1 MSTVRMNITI
11 PEPLARK
18 LDRLVS
24 PRKKSKFI
32 VESLEECIRRRELQE
47 LKAQLKDGYKARKD
61 EGLKI
66 AEDFRKADLEG
77 WDEY

>member
-11 PEPLARK
+11 PEQLARK

-24 PRKKSKFI
+24 PRRKSRFI
-32 VESLEECIRRRELQE
+32 VQSLEEYIHRMEREE
-47 LKAQLKDGYKARKD
+47 LKAKLKEGYKVRGD
-61 EGLKI
+61 EGLRI
-66 AEDFRKADLEG
+66 AEDFRKVDLEG

>member
-11 PEPLARK
+11 PEQLAHK

-24 PRKKSKFI
+24 PRKKSTFI
-32 VESLEECIRRRELQE
+32 VKSLEERIGRMEREE
-47 LKAQLKDGYKARKD
+47 LKVKLKEGYKVRRD
-61 EGLKI
+61 EGLRI
-66 AEDFRKADLEG
+66 AEDFRKVDLEG

>member
-11 PEPLARK
+11 PEQLARK

-32 VESLEECIRRRELQE
+32 AESLEECIQRIEREE
-47 LKAQLKDGYKARKD
+47 LKAKLKEGYKFRRD

-66 AEDFRKADLEG
+66 AEEFRKVDLEG

>member
-1 MSTVRMNITI
+1 MGAVRMNITI
-11 PEPLARK
+11 PEGLARK

-24 PRKKSKFI
+24 PRKKSEFI
-32 VESLEECIRRRELQE
+32 VKSLEERIRRIEREE
-47 LKAQLKDGYKARKD
+47 LEAKLKEGYEVRRA

-66 AEDFRKADLEG
+66 AEDFREVELEG

>member
-1 MSTVRMNITI
+1 MGMIRMNITI
-11 PEPLARK
+11 PEQLALK

-32 VESLEECIRRRELQE
+32 VESLEECIHRRERQE
-47 LKAQLKDGYKARKD
+47 LNMKLKEGYKARRS
-61 EGLKI
+61 EGIRI
-66 AEDFRKADLEG
+66 AEEFQEVDLEG

>member
-1 MSTVRMNITI
+1 MNITV
-11 PEPLARK
+11 PEQLARK

-24 PRKKSKFI
+24 RRKKSKFI
-32 VESLEECIRRRELQE
+32 VESLEESINRMEREKLNSE
-47 LKAQLKDGYKARKD
+47 LEEGYKVGRH

-66 AEDFRKADLEG
+66 AEAFQEADLEG

>member
-1 MSTVRMNITI
+1 MNTVRMNITI
-11 PEPLARK
+11 PEQLARK

-32 VESLEECIRRRELQE
+32 VESLEECIHRRERE
-47 LKAQLKDGYKARKD
+47 ALKAKLKEGYKLRRN
-61 EGLKI
+61 EGLRL
-66 AEDFRKADLEG
+66 AEEFRPVDLEG